1 LKYFILPILLFILSL
16 HCGAQNF
23 ELQLTAT
30 SSAENKIIDSLNYT
44 PRHKNLNS
52 LRLEIETTSQRL
64 SNLGYIENTVTER
77 HQANDSTYIAK
88 FHLGTRI
95 KFVHIHIGKN
105 KATAKLLSTHIK
117 QDSIFLQYADV
128 ENFLQQNTIKL
139 EKEGYSLAKVKLT
152 NIRKKGNTLFTE
164 LQFESENRRQLN
176 AIVIK
181 HSEDSQQNNFPK
193 GHLTQISRRYK
204 NKVFNQDI
212 VSKIN
217 SEFEKFGFVNQIKYP
232 EVLFT
237 EDSTKV
243 YVYLQKRKSNTFD
256 GFIGFS
262 NNENKKLTL
271 NGYLDLSLQNTLHVG
286 EQFSLYWKTDGNGQ
300 RTFKTSLE
308 LPYLFTSPIGLK
320 GELNIFK
327 QDSTF
332 QNTKTAID
340 ISYFVNYDTRIYL
353 GYQSTVSSD
362 IQNAG
367 SSIISDYTN
376 SFVTANLD
384 YSYYDST
391 NSLFLKQSTL
401 LLKTGSGNREMQNQA
416 ENSKKNKQFF
426 LELQAILTF
435 NLNSKNNVNIK
446 TQNYYLHSSNYFT
459 NELYRFGG
467 INSIRGFIENSLTA
481 NFMTSILTEY
491 RYVVS
496 PSLYFHTILDYCRQ
510 EGPAAIAT
518 GDKKNNL
525 LGIGIGLGA
534 KTKTGLLKIS
544 MANGSSRNEKIKF
557 SNTIIH
563 LSYNVKF

>member
-88 FHLGTRI
+88 FHLGTKI

-152 NIRKKGNTLFTE
+152 NIQKKGNTLFTE

-496 PSLYFHTILDYCRQ
+496 PSLYFHTILDYCRL

-534 KTKTGLLKIS
+534 QTKAGLLKIS

>member
-367 SSIISDYTN
+367 SSMISDYTN

-384 YSYYDST
+384 YSYYDYT

-481 NFMTSILTEY
+481 NFMSSILTEY
-491 RYVVS
+491 RYVIS

-534 KTKTGLLKIS
+534 QTKAGLLKIS

-563 LSYNVKF
+563 LSFNVKF

>member
-152 NIRKKGNTLFTE
+152 NIQKKGNTLFTE

-367 SSIISDYTN
+367 SSMISDYTN

-491 RYVVS
+491 RYVIS

-534 KTKTGLLKIS
+534 QTKAGLLKIS